1 MATMSV
7 DTLVRDHLALTP
19 SVIKKHFSCNLSE
32 DSDFE
37 TLRSDGDVGLLV
49 AATRYE
55 EQRGASFSSF
65 AYKYIKGYINK
76 GIQKRNRNNLFF
88 TNLDDCYAVEDT
100 RSHDTY
106 DIPPQIDMKMRT
118 VLDAFSYWIIVD
130 RFFNGLTYEEIAV
143 EFSSNKQTIHR
154 VANKAIGILSAD
166 KEFIE
171 ELQDIVDEQMVIPRL
186 LPKWK

>member
-1 MATMSV
+1 MPTMSV
-7 DTLVRDHLALTP
+7 DTLVRDNLALT
-19 SVIKKHFSCNLSE
+19 SSIIKKHFSCNLSDNE
-32 DSDFE
+32 EFND
-37 TLRSDGDVGLLV
+37 LRSDGNVGLFV

-55 EQRGASFSSF
+55 EQRGAPFSAF
-65 AYKYIKGYINK
+65 AYKYIKGYISR
-76 GIQKRNRNNLFF
+76 GVQKRSRNNLFF

-118 VLDAFSYWIIVD
+118 VLDAFSYWVIVD
-130 RFFNGLTYEEIAV
+130 SFFNGMTYEEIAV
-143 EFSSNKQTIHR
+143 AFSSNKQTIHR
-154 VANKAIGILSAD
+154 VANKAVGILSAD

-171 ELQDIVDEQMVIPRL
+171 ELQDIVDQQRMLPRL